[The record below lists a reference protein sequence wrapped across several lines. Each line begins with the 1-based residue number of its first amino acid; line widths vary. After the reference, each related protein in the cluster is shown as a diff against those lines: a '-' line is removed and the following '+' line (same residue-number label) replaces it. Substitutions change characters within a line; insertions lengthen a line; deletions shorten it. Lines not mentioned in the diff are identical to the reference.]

1 MSAELDTIKRMNSI
15 PMKKVSQRS
24 VARMLKAGKPLAGLL
39 VGLSSTLG
47 AAAEREFPALGRPE
61 LDVGGWPRFWCRRSE
76 RKVPR
81 LSSYSAGNH
90 MNRLSMTTQRLR
102 AINPAI
108 VDDSLEGAGV

>member
-1 MSAELDTIKRMNSI
+1 MIRYPRHLTLELTAKCNFRC
-15 PMKKVSQRS
+15 PYCYCVWH
-24 VARMLKAGKPLAGLL
+24 
-39 VGLSSTLG
+39 
-47 AAAEREFPALGRPE
+47 EFPALGRPE
-61 LDVGGWPRFWCRRSE
+61 LDVGGRPRLRRRRSE